1 MTNPQSPQP
10 GQPVPWSGAPPQ
22 HPHPPAGQPA
32 YPPATQAGHP
42 PAGQPGY
49 PPAGQA
55 AYPAGQPGYPAAG
68 PGAYPANGW
77 PGPAAAPPTAPR
89 RRGRLAL
96 LLAGGLVAVLAVG
109 AGTAYGVS
117 RLVGGDSGGDELK
130 IAWQLPFPE
139 RQESG
144 LTTFDQH
151 DLFGTWLVGENVARA
166 QGDGVLGYRLSDG
179 GQAWG
184 VPAPDGTS
192 LCVAAQAAT
201 EGRTAVAVGSDTS
214 CDTVA
219 GIDLNSGALTWRVRF
234 PAPVREGRDTL
245 TAPDLSVAGQQVIV
259 RSEDTL
265 IGLSLTDGRQLWRT
279 TGKKLLPRRGCG
291 LKDMRAADDLVVV
304 SYGCSLGGQ
313 VDGLDPATGKV
324 RWRQQL
330 PDSQLTGGLLS
341 AQPPVGLPGV
351 GREAYSVRDPRT
363 GKEVGSFTDPIDG
376 VRLWNVPPN
385 RSNAID
391 GPAVYEYLAD
401 QENLYL
407 PTFPEQVRGTPRAAN
422 QIVAIDLAT
431 GRKRWVSSGHSAS
444 KVQLIRR
451 DEQGVLAWESGDRTK
466 LRPRLVRID
475 PSNGTVSVVAEGPLA
490 AGFEGEEA
498 RVMERDGVVVIVP
511 WKNVAAKGSIT
522 VLR

>member
-10 GQPVPWSGAPPQ
+10 AQPPAPGGWPT
-22 HPHPPAGQPA
+22 PPAGPPA
-32 YPPATQAGHP
+32 YPPAG
-42 PAGQPGY
+42 PGAY
-49 PPAGQA
+49 PPAGQM
-55 AYPAGQPGYPAAG
+55 AYPPAGQPGYPAAG
-68 PGAYPANGW
+68 PGAYPPQGW
-77 PGPAAAPPTAPR
+77 PAPAVAPPAVPR

-117 RLVGGDSGGDELK
+117 RLVGGGSGGGDLK

-151 DLFGTWLVGENVARA
+151 DMFATWLVGENVVRA
-166 QGDGVLGYRLSDG
+166 QADGMLAYRLSDG

-201 EGRTAVAVGSDTS
+201 EGRTAVAAGSDNS
-214 CDTVA
+214 CNTVA
-219 GIDLNSGALTWRVRF
+219 GIDLNSGKLAWRAKF
-234 PAPVREGRDTL
+234 PAPVREGRDPL
-245 TAPDLSVAGQQVIV
+245 TAPDLAVAGQQVVV

-279 TGKKLLPRRGCG
+279 TGKKLLPGRGCG
-291 LKDMRAADDLVVV
+291 FKDMRAADDLVVV
-304 SYGCSLGGQ
+304 TYGCSLGGE

-324 RWRQQL
+324 RWRQRLSEGQL
-330 PDSQLTGGLLS
+330 VDGMLT
-341 AQPPVGLPGV
+341 AQPPVGLPGL
-351 GREAYSVRDPRT
+351 GREAYSIRDPRT
-363 GKEVGSFTDPIDG
+363 GKEVGSFTDPLDG
-376 VRLWNVPPN
+376 IRLWDVPPN

-391 GPAVYEYLAD
+391 GPDVYECLVD

-407 PTFPEQVRGTPRAAN
+407 PTFPEQVKGTPRSAD

-475 PSNGTVSVVAEGPLA
+475 PATGKVSVIAEGPLA